1 LTYHCRFCA
10 APLRTIVV
18 DLGLSPLSN
27 SLLRPEQL
35 DRPEPMYPLQPLIC
49 EVCWLMQV
57 PQFEAPE
64 NIFSDYVYFSSYST
78 SWMRHVENYADAM
91 IARLKLNDQ
100 SLVTEIGSNDGHLLE
115 CFARRRIAVLG
126 VEPSANVADQ
136 ARARGIRT
144 ETMFFG
150 ERAAEKLAGN
160 YGRADLI
167 AGNNVLAHVPDI
179 NDFVGGLARLLKS
192 NGTITMEFPHLLKL
206 LEHTQFDTI
215 YHEHFSYLSLTTVSQ
230 IFAAHGLT
238 IYDVEQLATHGGS
251 LRIFAANSSVAEQP
265 SASVVNIEVVE
276 RAYGLQT
283 VVPYASFARDVK
295 SVKNELR
302 SFLKLAKEQGKTVA
316 GYGAP
321 AKATTLLNYCE
332 IGPDLLGYTV
342 DRNPLKVGR
351 YIPGVRI
358 PIEAPERIAATR
370 PDYILILPWNWAD
383 EIREQ
388 MAFVRD
394 WGAQFVLPIPRIA
407 VA

>member
-1 LTYHCRFCA
+1 
-10 APLRTIVV
+10 
-18 DLGLSPLSN
+18 
-27 SLLRPEQL
+27 
-35 DRPEPMYPLQPLIC
+35 
-49 EVCWLMQV
+49 MQV

-78 SWMRHVENYADAM
+78 SWMAHVENYADAM
-91 IARLKLNDQ
+91 VARLKLNDQ
-100 SLVTEIGSNDGHLLE
+100 SLVIEIGSNDGHLLE
-115 CFARRRIAVLG
+115 CFIRRGVAVLG

-150 ERAAEKLAGN
+150 ERSAEKLVEH
-160 YGRADLI
+160 YGRADLV

-179 NDFVGGLARLLKS
+179 NDFVGGLARVLKP

-206 LEHTQFDTI
+206 LEHTEFDTI

-238 IYDVEQLATHGGS
+238 IYDVEQLPTHGGS
-251 LRIFAANSSVAEQP
+251 LRIFAANSSVAAEP

-283 VVPYASFARDVK
+283 LVPYASFARDVK
-295 SVKNELR
+295 IVKNEVR
-302 SFLKLAKEQGKTVA
+302 SFFKLAKEQGKTVA

-332 IGPDLLGYTV
+332 IGPDMLAYTV